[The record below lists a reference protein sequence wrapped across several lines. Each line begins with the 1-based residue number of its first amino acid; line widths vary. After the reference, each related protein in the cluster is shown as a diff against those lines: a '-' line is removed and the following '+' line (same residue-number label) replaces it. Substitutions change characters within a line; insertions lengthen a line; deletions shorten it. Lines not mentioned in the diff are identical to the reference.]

1 MKQKQI
7 ALAIILII
15 LVMTLVACSNQTDAT
30 PGNTSTYKVTFMVD
44 DAVYKTVK
52 VEEGKSVRMPADPTK
67 EGFSFVG
74 WYSDEGTWE
83 SEMTVDLINESVAK
97 GNITVY
103 AKFEDNR
110 KKFQGIVF
118 EDEEFTYD
126 GLPHMIEVSG
136 YPSGT
141 HLEYNM
147 EPPTEVGS
155 YDVEVTL
162 SKSGYITQTYQAVM
176 TICEASFNNVVFESK
191 VYTYDGLE
199 HSIYVEGCPS
209 GTKIEYD
216 VVPTQTEAGVYFIT
230 AYLSKNGYEPKSC
243 SATLIIEKAVIDTT
257 KFTFE
262 SKEFYQ
268 DGQPKSLE
276 LVGDLPYGVT
286 VEYINNEQTLDG
298 VYTVT
303 AHFVYDRNNYY
314 EVADMTATL
323 TIITPLTEYDIFY
336 ELNGGENSRKN
347 PATYLSPNEEE
358 VVFSAPSR
366 SAWIFDGWYRNE
378 DFEGNPITKLPVNTS
393 GDIYLYAK
401 WVKPYIIST
410 DERFTVDGLSI
421 IGTVENEPEA
431 YSFVESFNACSDC
444 TWKMYYDYQGVNEL
458 KLKNL
463 ELDCGWNK
471 AYIVVWSEDELAFTQ
486 YTLNVYRLSMCSY
499 SFTIDDIVYEEEET
513 ILDGIIEEQSYL
525 EAPEAPEKDGYE
537 FVGWKDAEGYFVT
550 FPYYVGEYN
559 IANGAN
565 FFAEYKPI
573 DYKITYALNDEN
585 SVSKATNPASNP
597 TTYNIEG
604 MAEIT
609 DPIREGYTFLGWTYE
624 YDNIEEDY
632 DLTLY
637 AQWEVIEYPIVYSF
651 NDLGSASQAM
661 NATNNPSTYTIE
673 DEITFSN
680 PRRAGYNFVKW
691 DKNGISQGSTGEV
704 TVVASWSI
712 VTYTIS
718 YGLSIPESSVSK
730 DVDNSLNATTY
741 TVEDAVYFV
750 SLQRKGYNFSGWS
763 VSYIPSGTTGNKIIY
778 ASWKAI
784 KYHINYNFGD
794 SNSASKAV
802 NNELNPA
809 TYTIEDEV
817 SLSAPTRAGYDFV
830 KWDNDK
836 IAKGS
841 TGEVSFNAS
850 WHIISYDITYDFA
863 IPADSASQTASNNR
877 ENPSK
882 YTVEDTI
889 TFNPASRSGYTF
901 VAWDIL
907 SIPAGTYGAV
917 TIKASWEI
925 VEYPITYNFGDS
937 DSVSKAINADGNPVV
952 YTIEDGATYADPTR
966 EGYTFVGWDI
976 PTIAK
981 GTFGAKTITA
991 RWEAIRYAITYDMG
1005 DADSSFK
1012 AVNNAQN
1019 PATYT
1024 IEDEVTLSAPTRD
1037 GCTFVQWDNP
1047 TISRGSTGAKTVV
1060 ASWNYITYTI
1070 TYVIDGGTNHQD
1082 NPATFTVADLPLV
1095 LKEAD
1100 FGDDV
1105 FNSWRSTNSL
1115 SGDKMDVITTSG
1127 NKTVYALSGGT
1138 EGLTYTLS
1146 SDGTNYSVS
1155 GYTGTLTD
1163 VVIGK
1168 KYNGKPV
1175 LGISSNAFKGKSI
1188 TSIRI
1193 SDSVT
1198 TIGSHAFYNCTSLTS
1213 ITIPDSV
1220 TSISKSTF
1228 CNCSNL
1234 ATVTFAE
1241 GSQLETIGLYAFYG
1255 CTGLTSI
1262 VIPASVTTIGER
1274 AFEGCTSLT
1283 SIVIPDSVT
1292 TIGGCAFYGCTSL
1305 TSVTIGNSVTSIGD
1319 SAFNGCT
1326 SLTSVTI
1333 GDSVTTIRSWA
1344 FDDCTGLK
1352 DVYYTGDI
1360 AGWCGISFGSSD
1372 ANPMYYADNLYI
1384 DGKLVEDLV
1393 IPDSVT
1399 SIGGSAF
1406 YGCTSLTSVTIGD
1419 SVTTIGGY
1427 AFYGCTSLTSVT
1439 IGDSVTT
1446 IRSLAF
1452 RFCSCLKDVYYT
1464 GDIAGWCGISFG
1476 DGEANPMYCADNLYI
1491 DGKLVEGELVIPDSV
1506 TTIGEY
1512 AFLNCSKLRNIA
1524 IPDSVI
1530 TIGDSAFAGCT
1541 RLTSVTIGGSVNSI
1555 GKKAFYACS
1564 SLTSVTMGDSV
1575 TTIGSDAFGYC
1586 SGLKDVYYTGDIA
1599 GWCGISFGSADANPM
1614 YYADN
1619 LYIAG
1624 ELLTEAVIPNTVTKI
1639 NTYAFYNCSSLT
1651 RVTIPDSVTTIGN
1664 DAFKD
1669 CSELTNV
1676 YYLGTLEQWCGMTFG
1691 NAYAN
1696 PMYYA
1701 DNLYIAGELI
1711 EGELA
1716 IPDSV
1721 TTIGDRTFFNCTGL
1735 TSITIPDSVTTIGG
1749 YAFYN
1754 CTGLKD
1760 VYYTGDIAGW
1770 CGISFGSANANPMYH
1785 ADNLYIDGK
1794 LVEGELVIPD
1804 SVTSIGNFAF
1814 VNCSSLTSIV
1824 IPDSVTS
1831 IGEEAFYNCDSLTN
1845 IVIPDSVTAIGK
1857 YAFWYSD
1864 SLISVTIGDSV
1875 AAIGES
1881 AFYGCYKLVE
1891 VYNKSSLNIVAGN
1904 SGYGYVGYYALNVY
1918 TEEGGSKLS
1927 TDEDGFII
1935 YTNGADKILVKYV
1948 GKQTDLIIPD
1958 GIKEIYKW
1966 AFFNCDSLTS
1976 VVIPDSVTTIGEY
1989 AFRDCTSL
1997 TSIVIPDSVT
2007 TIGRS
2012 AFLGCSSLESLTIP
2026 FVGAK
2031 AGVTGSSTNQ
2041 YPLGYLFGT
2050 SSYTGGVATTQ
2061 YYYGSSTS
2069 STTSTTYYIPSSLKS
2084 VTVTGGYIPTGAFY
2098 NCNNITNITL
2108 GDDVTTIG
2116 SYAFND
2122 CTSLTSITIPDS
2134 VTTIGSYAFWD
2145 CDNLTSVTIG
2155 DSVTTIGSGAFY
2167 YCDSLTSVT
2176 IGDSVATIGENAFYG
2191 CYKLVE
2197 VYNKSSLNIV
2207 AGNSG
2212 YGYVGYYALNVYTEE
2227 GGSKLSTDEDGFII
2241 YTNGADKI
2249 LVKYVGKQ
2257 TDLIIPDGIKEI
2269 YKWAFNSC
2277 DSLTSV
2283 VIPDSVTTIGS
2294 YAFNSCDSL
2303 TSVVIPDSVTT
2314 IGSYAFN
2321 SCDSL
2326 TSVTFGENSQLTTI
2340 GSDAFGYCSCLK
2352 DVYYTG
2358 DIAGWCG
2365 ISFGSSDANPM
2376 YYADNLYIDGKLVEG
2391 ELVIPDSVTGI
2402 GSYAFYNCTSL
2413 TDVYYTGDIAGW
2425 CGITFGNVYANPMYY
2440 ADNLYIDGKLVEG
2453 ELIIP
2458 DGVTSIPAYAFRG
2471 QAITR
2476 VTIPDSVTSIG
2487 DCAFRGCSSLESL
2500 TIPFVGA
2507 KAGVT
2512 SSDTY
2517 QYPLGYLFG
2526 TSSYTGGVATTQ
2538 YYYGSST
2545 SSTTSTTY
2553 YIPSSLKSV
2562 TVTGG
2567 YIPTGAFYNCNNIT
2581 NITLGDDVTTIGDY
2595 AFSGCNSLTSIS
2607 VDENNPKYKSIDGN
2621 LYSKAGKILI
2631 KYAIGKTAT
2640 SFVIPDSVTTI
2651 GDMAFYG
2658 CTELTSAIIPN
2669 SVTTIGYRAFYSC
2682 TSLTSVTFG
2691 ENSQLTTIGDYAFAG
2706 CDSLTSIVIP
2716 DSVTTI
2722 GSYAFNSCD
2731 SLTSV
2736 TFGENSQLTTIG
2748 SYAFSGCYRL
2758 VEVYNKSSLNIVA
2771 GNSDYG
2777 YVGYYALNV
2786 YTEEGGSKLS
2796 TDEDGFII
2804 YTDGADK
2811 ILVGYK
2817 GNDTE
2822 FTIPEDITEINKYAF
2837 YYCTSLTSIVIPDSV
2852 TTIGSYAFSGCTSL
2866 TNIVIPDS
2874 VTTIYTRAFNGCTG
2888 LTSIYYT
2895 GTEAQWN
2902 NISIGSNNSPLTNA
2916 TRVYNYDGVERTY
2929 SFVTNCDQ
2937 SIDPVTAKYLSS
2949 LPTLTR
2955 DGYHFCGW
2963 YDNEAFEGKA
2973 VSEPYCSKD
2982 KTTLYAKW
2990 LTEEEWLA
2998 LPYNGTSFAKA
3009 FIAESGQTY
3018 DVNITTGGQIVYFA
3032 FTPTTSGSFTIQ
3044 STGSGDTYGTLY
3056 SSTKSSLTTNDDGG
3070 SGSNFK
3076 ITYTMTAATTYY
3088 VAVKFYNSSTTG
3100 TFKVSF
3106 S

>member
-30 PGNTSTYKVTFMVD
+30 PGNTSAYKVTFMVD

-118 EDEEFTYD
+118 EDEEFIYD

-176 TICEASFNNVVFESK
+176 TICEASFNNAVFESK

-216 VVPTQTEAGVYFIT
+216 VLPTQTEAGVYFIT
-230 AYLSKNGYEPKSC
+230 AYLSKNGYVPKSC

-358 VVFSAPSR
+358 VVFSEPSR

-421 IGTVENEPEA
+421 IGTVENEDEV
-431 YSFVESFNACSDC
+431 YSFIESFNACSDC

-550 FPYYVGEYN
+550 FPSYVGEYN

-651 NDLGSASQAM
+651 NDLGSASQAI

-704 TVVASWSI
+704 TVVASWRI

-718 YGLSIPESSVSK
+718 YSLSIPESSVSK

-741 TVEDAVYFV
+741 TVEDAVSFV
-750 SLQRKGYNFSGWS
+750 SLKRKGYNFSGWS

-850 WHIISYDITYDFA
+850 WQIISYDITYDFA

-925 VEYPITYNFGDS
+925 VEYPITYDFGDS

-976 PTIAK
+976 PAIAK

-1019 PATYT
+1019 PVTYT
-1024 IEDEVTLSAPTRD
+1024 IDDEVTFSAATRD
-1037 GCTFVQWDNP
+1037 GYAFVSWDV
-1047 TISRGSTGAKTVV
+1047 TSIEKGSTGEKTVV
-1060 ASWNYITYTI
+1060 ASWSIVTYTI

-1105 FNSWRSTNSL
+1105 FNSWRGTNSL

-1155 GYTGTLTD
+1155 GYTGTLTN

-1175 LGISSNAFKGKSI
+1175 LGISSYAFKDKSI

-1193 SDSVT
+1193 
-1198 TIGSHAFYNCTSLTS
+1198 
-1213 ITIPDSV
+1213 
-1220 TSISKSTF
+1220 
-1228 CNCSNL
+1228 
-1234 ATVTFAE
+1234 
-1241 GSQLETIGLYAFYG
+1241 
-1255 CTGLTSI
+1255 
-1262 VIPASVTTIGER
+1262 
-1274 AFEGCTSLT
+1274 
-1283 SIVIPDSVT
+1283 
-1292 TIGGCAFYGCTSL
+1292 
-1305 TSVTIGNSVTSIGD
+1305 
-1319 SAFNGCT
+1319 
-1326 SLTSVTI
+1326 
-1333 GDSVTTIRSWA
+1333 
-1344 FDDCTGLK
+1344 
-1352 DVYYTGDI
+1352 
-1360 AGWCGISFGSSD
+1360 
-1372 ANPMYYADNLYI
+1372 
-1384 DGKLVEDLV
+1384 
-1393 IPDSVT
+1393 
-1399 SIGGSAF
+1399 
-1406 YGCTSLTSVTIGD
+1406 
-1419 SVTTIGGY
+1419 
-1427 AFYGCTSLTSVT
+1427 
-1439 IGDSVTT
+1439 
-1446 IRSLAF
+1446 
-1452 RFCSCLKDVYYT
+1452 
-1464 GDIAGWCGISFG
+1464 
-1476 DGEANPMYCADNLYI
+1476 
-1491 DGKLVEGELVIPDSV
+1491 
-1506 TTIGEY
+1506 
-1512 AFLNCSKLRNIA
+1512 
-1524 IPDSVI
+1524 
-1530 TIGDSAFAGCT
+1530 
-1541 RLTSVTIGGSVNSI
+1541 
-1555 GKKAFYACS
+1555 
-1564 SLTSVTMGDSV
+1564 
-1575 TTIGSDAFGYC
+1575 
-1586 SGLKDVYYTGDIA
+1586 
-1599 GWCGISFGSADANPM
+1599 
-1614 YYADN
+1614 
-1619 LYIAG
+1619 
-1624 ELLTEAVIPNTVTKI
+1624 
-1639 NTYAFYNCSSLT
+1639 
-1651 RVTIPDSVTTIGN
+1651 
-1664 DAFKD
+1664 
-1669 CSELTNV
+1669 
-1676 YYLGTLEQWCGMTFG
+1676 
-1691 NAYAN
+1691 
-1696 PMYYA
+1696 
-1701 DNLYIAGELI
+1701 
-1711 EGELA
+1711 
-1716 IPDSV
+1716 
-1721 TTIGDRTFFNCTGL
+1721 
-1735 TSITIPDSVTTIGG
+1735 
-1749 YAFYN
+1749 
-1754 CTGLKD
+1754 
-1760 VYYTGDIAGW
+1760 
-1770 CGISFGSANANPMYH
+1770 
-1785 ADNLYIDGK
+1785 
-1794 LVEGELVIPD
+1794 
-1804 SVTSIGNFAF
+1804 
-1814 VNCSSLTSIV
+1814 
-1824 IPDSVTS
+1824 
-1831 IGEEAFYNCDSLTN
+1831 
-1845 IVIPDSVTAIGK
+1845 PDSVTAI
-1857 YAFWYSD
+1857 D
-1864 SLISVTIGDSV
+1864 ND
-1875 AAIGES
+1875 
-1881 AFYGCYKLVE
+1881 
-1891 VYNKSSLNIVAGN
+1891 
-1904 SGYGYVGYYALNVY
+1904 
-1918 TEEGGSKLS
+1918 
-1927 TDEDGFII
+1927 
-1935 YTNGADKILVKYV
+1935 
-1948 GKQTDLIIPD
+1948 
-1958 GIKEIYKW
+1958 
-1966 AFFNCDSLTS
+1966 
-1976 VVIPDSVTTIGEY
+1976 
-1989 AFRDCTSL
+1989 AFR
-1997 TSIVIPDSVT
+1997 
-2007 TIGRS
+2007 
-2012 AFLGCSSLESLTIP
+2012 
-2026 FVGAK
+2026 
-2031 AGVTGSSTNQ
+2031 N
-2041 YPLGYLFGT
+2041 
-2050 SSYTGGVATTQ
+2050 
-2061 YYYGSSTS
+2061 
-2069 STTSTTYYIPSSLKS
+2069 
-2084 VTVTGGYIPTGAFY
+2084 
-2098 NCNNITNITL
+2098 
-2108 GDDVTTIG
+2108 
-2116 SYAFND
+2116 
-2122 CTSLTSITIPDS
+2122 
-2134 VTTIGSYAFWD
+2134 
-2145 CDNLTSVTIG
+2145 
-2155 DSVTTIGSGAFY
+2155 
-2167 YCDSLTSVT
+2167 
-2176 IGDSVATIGENAFYG
+2176 
-2191 CYKLVE
+2191 
-2197 VYNKSSLNIV
+2197 
-2207 AGNSG
+2207 
-2212 YGYVGYYALNVYTEE
+2212 
-2227 GGSKLSTDEDGFII
+2227 
-2241 YTNGADKI
+2241 
-2249 LVKYVGKQ
+2249 
-2257 TDLIIPDGIKEI
+2257 
-2269 YKWAFNSC
+2269 
-2277 DSLTSV
+2277 
-2283 VIPDSVTTIGS
+2283 
-2294 YAFNSCDSL
+2294 
-2303 TSVVIPDSVTT
+2303 
-2314 IGSYAFN
+2314 
-2321 SCDSL
+2321 
-2326 TSVTFGENSQLTTI
+2326 
-2340 GSDAFGYCSCLK
+2340 
-2352 DVYYTG
+2352 
-2358 DIAGWCG
+2358 
-2365 ISFGSSDANPM
+2365 
-2376 YYADNLYIDGKLVEG
+2376 
-2391 ELVIPDSVTGI
+2391 
-2402 GSYAFYNCTSL
+2402 
-2413 TDVYYTGDIAGW
+2413 
-2425 CGITFGNVYANPMYY
+2425 
-2440 ADNLYIDGKLVEG
+2440 
-2453 ELIIP
+2453 
-2458 DGVTSIPAYAFRG
+2458 
-2471 QAITR
+2471 
-2476 VTIPDSVTSIG
+2476 
-2487 DCAFRGCSSLESL
+2487 
-2500 TIPFVGA
+2500 
-2507 KAGVT
+2507 
-2512 SSDTY
+2512 
-2517 QYPLGYLFG
+2517 
-2526 TSSYTGGVATTQ
+2526 
-2538 YYYGSST
+2538 
-2545 SSTTSTTY
+2545 
-2553 YIPSSLKSV
+2553 
-2562 TVTGG
+2562 
-2567 YIPTGAFYNCNNIT
+2567 
-2581 NITLGDDVTTIGDY
+2581 
-2595 AFSGCNSLTSIS
+2595 
-2607 VDENNPKYKSIDGN
+2607 
-2621 LYSKAGKILI
+2621 
-2631 KYAIGKTAT
+2631 
-2640 SFVIPDSVTTI
+2640 
-2651 GDMAFYG
+2651 
-2658 CTELTSAIIPN
+2658 
-2669 SVTTIGYRAFYSC
+2669 
-2682 TSLTSVTFG
+2682 
-2691 ENSQLTTIGDYAFAG
+2691 

-2722 GSYAFNSCD
+2722 GSYAFSGCYKLVEVYNKSTLNIVAGSTD
-2731 SLTSV
+2731 NGYVGYYALNVYTEEGGSNLSTDEDGYVIYTDGADKILVGHVGNETELTIPDDI
-2736 TFGENSQLTTIG
+2736 TAINQ
-2748 SYAFSGCYRL
+2748 YAFSGCNSLTSIVIPDSVTTIGDNAFRYCYKL

-2804 YTDGADK
+2804 YTDGDDK
-2811 ILVGYK
+2811 ILVEYVGDEINLIIPDSVTSIGSYAFSGCTSLTSITIPDSVTSIGSYAFRDCDNLTSVTFGENSQLTGIGASAFYECTSLTSIVIPDSVTTIGSSAFYGCSSLESLSIPFVGATKDGTSNTHFGYIFGASSYSYNDDYVPNSLKTVVITGSTTIGRSAFERCTSLTSVTIGNSVTTIGDYAFEECNSLTSVTFGENSQLTGIGYK
-2817 GNDTE
+2817 AFHDCDSLTSVTFGENSQLT
-2822 FTIPEDITEINKYAF
+2822 TIGSYAF
-2837 YYCTSLTSIVIPDSV
+2837 YECSSLTSIVIPDSV
-2852 TTIGSYAFSGCTSL
+2852 TTIGSYAFRYCNNLTSVTFGENSQLTTIGSEAFQSCTSLTGITIPDSVTSIGSKAFYDCTSLTSVTFGENSQLTTIGDYAFYNCTSLTSVTIPDSVTTIGDYAFSGCTSL
-2866 TNIVIPDS
+2866 TSITIPDSVTTIGDYAFSGCTSLTSITVDENNSNYKSIDGNLYSKDGKTLIQYAIGKTATSFVIPDSVTTIGGRAFYNCTSLTSIVIPDSVTSIGDYAFSGCTSLTSVTFGANSQLTTIGDYAFRGCTSLTSIVIPDS
-2874 VTTIYTRAFNGCTG
+2874 VTTIGFGAFYECSSLTSIVIPDSVTTIDYYAFHNCSS
-2888 LTSIYYT
+2888 LTSIYYA

-2902 NISIGSNNSPLTNA
+2902 NISIGTSGNITLTNA
-2916 TRVYNYDGVERTY
+2916 TRLYYSECVHDNNQWRYDADGNISTALAVGDWIVDTEPTCTTNGSKHGNCSVCGETVTLEIPALGHSFGTDGICTVCGEEIPYTITNDATYAFVETDGVLQSTNKAHKSSSSYVITANTTITITFEYNVSSESDYDKFYIYHNTTQKVVKSGTSNSYTSY
-2929 SFVTNCDQ
+2929 SITLNEGD
-2937 SIDPVTAKYLSS
+2937 
-2949 LPTLTR
+2949 TLTFK
-2955 DGYHFCGW
+2955 YT
-2963 YDNEAFEGKA
+2963 
-2973 VSEPYCSKD
+2973 KD
-2982 KTTLYAKW
+2982 
-2990 LTEEEWLA
+2990 
-2998 LPYNGTSFAKA
+2998 S
-3009 FIAESGQTY
+3009 S
-3018 DVNITTGGQIVYFA
+3018 
-3032 FTPTTSGSFTIQ
+3032 Q
-3044 STGSGDTYGTLY
+3044 SSGDDCCYI
-3056 SSTKSSLTTNDDGG
+3056 KNLT
-3070 SGSNFK
+3070 
-3076 ITYTMTAATTYY
+3076 ITE
-3088 VAVKFYNSSTTG
+3088 VES
-3100 TFKVSF
+3100 
-3106 S
+3106 

>member
-15 LVMTLVACSNQTDAT
+15 LVMTLVACSNTTDAT
-30 PGNTSTYKVTFMVD
+30 PGNTSAYKVTFMVD

-118 EDEEFTYD
+118 EDEEFIYD

-378 DFEGNPITKLPVNTS
+378 DFEGSPITKLPVNTS

-421 IGTVENEPEA
+421 IGTVENEHEA

-471 AYIVVWSEDELAFTQ
+471 VYIVVWSEDELAFTQ

-499 SFTIDDIVYEEEET
+499 SFTIDDIVYEEEAT
-513 ILDGIIEEQSYL
+513 ILKSGIIEEQSYL

-637 AQWEVIEYPIVYSF
+637 AQWEAIEYPIVYSF
-651 NDLGSASQAM
+651 NDLGSASQAI

-691 DKNGISQGSTGEV
+691 DKNGISKGSTGEV

-718 YGLSIPESSVSK
+718 YSLSIPESSVSK

-741 TVEDAVYFV
+741 TVEDAVSFV
-750 SLQRKGYNFSGWS
+750 SLKRKGYNFSGWS

-850 WHIISYDITYDFA
+850 WQIISYDITYDFA

-901 VAWDIL
+901 VAWDIP

-925 VEYPITYNFGDS
+925 VEYPITYDFGDS

-976 PTIAK
+976 PAIAK

-1019 PATYT
+1019 PVTYT
-1024 IEDEVTLSAPTRD
+1024 IDDEVTFSEATRD
-1037 GCTFVQWDNP
+1037 GYAFVSWDV
-1047 TISRGSTGAKTVV
+1047 TSIEKGSTGEKTVV
-1060 ASWNYITYTI
+1060 ASWSIVTYTI

-1105 FNSWRSTNSL
+1105 FNSWRGTNSL

-1155 GYTGTLTD
+1155 GYTGTLTN

-1175 LGISSNAFKGKSI
+1175 LGISSYAFKDKSI

-1193 SDSVT
+1193 
-1198 TIGSHAFYNCTSLTS
+1198 
-1213 ITIPDSV
+1213 PDSV
-1220 TSISKSTF
+1220 TAIDNDAF
-1228 CNCSNL
+1228 RNCD
-1234 ATVTFAE
+1234 
-1241 GSQLETIGLYAFYG
+1241 
-1255 CTGLTSI
+1255 
-1262 VIPASVTTIGER
+1262 
-1274 AFEGCTSLT
+1274 SLT

-1292 TIGGCAFYGCTSL
+1292 TIGSYAFSGCY
-1305 TSVTIGNSVTSIGD
+1305 
-1319 SAFNGCT
+1319 
-1326 SLTSVTI
+1326 
-1333 GDSVTTIRSWA
+1333 
-1344 FDDCTGLK
+1344 
-1352 DVYYTGDI
+1352 
-1360 AGWCGISFGSSD
+1360 
-1372 ANPMYYADNLYI
+1372 
-1384 DGKLVEDLV
+1384 KLVEVYNKSTLNIVAGSTDNGYVGYYALNV
-1393 IPDSVT
+1393 YT
-1399 SIGGSAF
+1399 EEGGSNLS
-1406 YGCTSLTSVTIGD
+1406 TD
-1419 SVTTIGGY
+1419 EDGY
-1427 AFYGCTSLTSVT
+1427 V
-1439 IGDSVTT
+1439 I
-1446 IRSLAF
+1446 
-1452 RFCSCLKDVYYT
+1452 YT
-1464 GDIAGWCGISFG
+1464 
-1476 DGEANPMYCADNLYI
+1476 DGADKI
-1491 DGKLVEGELVIPDSV
+1491 LVGHVGNETEL
-1506 TTIGEY
+1506 
-1512 AFLNCSKLRNIA
+1512 
-1524 IPDSVI
+1524 
-1530 TIGDSAFAGCT
+1530 
-1541 RLTSVTIGGSVNSI
+1541 
-1555 GKKAFYACS
+1555 
-1564 SLTSVTMGDSV
+1564 
-1575 TTIGSDAFGYC
+1575 
-1586 SGLKDVYYTGDIA
+1586 
-1599 GWCGISFGSADANPM
+1599 
-1614 YYADN
+1614 
-1619 LYIAG
+1619 
-1624 ELLTEAVIPNTVTKI
+1624 
-1639 NTYAFYNCSSLT
+1639 
-1651 RVTIPDSVTTIGN
+1651 TIPDDIT
-1664 DAFKD
+1664 
-1669 CSELTNV
+1669 
-1676 YYLGTLEQWCGMTFG
+1676 
-1691 NAYAN
+1691 
-1696 PMYYA
+1696 
-1701 DNLYIAGELI
+1701 
-1711 EGELA
+1711 A
-1716 IPDSV
+1716 I
-1721 TTIGDRTFFNCTGL
+1721 NQ
-1735 TSITIPDSVTTIGG
+1735 
-1749 YAFYN
+1749 YAFSGCN
-1754 CTGLKD
+1754 
-1760 VYYTGDIAGW
+1760 
-1770 CGISFGSANANPMYH
+1770 
-1785 ADNLYIDGK
+1785 
-1794 LVEGELVIPD
+1794 
-1804 SVTSIGNFAF
+1804 
-1814 VNCSSLTSIV
+1814 SLTSIV
-1824 IPDSVTS
+1824 IPDSVT
-1831 IGEEAFYNCDSLTN
+1831 
-1845 IVIPDSVTAIGK
+1845 
-1857 YAFWYSD
+1857 
-1864 SLISVTIGDSV
+1864 TIGDN
-1875 AAIGES
+1875 
-1881 AFYGCYKLVE
+1881 AFRYCYKLVE
-1891 VYNKSSLNIVAGN
+1891 VYNKSSLNITKGSSGN
-1904 SGYGYVGYYALNVY
+1904 GYVGYYALNVY

-1935 YTNGADKILVKYV
+1935 YTDSDDKILVGYV

-1958 GIKEIYKW
+1958 DIKEIYNY
-1966 AFFNCDSLTS
+1966 AFEDCTSLTSITIPDSVTTIGDRAFSDCTSLTS
-1976 VVIPDSVTTIGEY
+1976 VTFGANSQLTTIGENAFYNCTSLTSVTIPDSVTTIGED
-1989 AFRDCTSL
+1989 AFYSCSSL
-1997 TSIVIPDSVT
+1997 TSITIPDSVT
-2007 TIGRS
+2007 TIGDY
-2012 AFLGCSSLESLTIP
+2012 AFYKCTSLT
-2026 FVGAK
+2026 
-2031 AGVTGSSTNQ
+2031 
-2041 YPLGYLFGT
+2041 
-2050 SSYTGGVATTQ
+2050 
-2061 YYYGSSTS
+2061 
-2069 STTSTTYYIPSSLKS
+2069 S
-2084 VTVTGGYIPTGAFY
+2084 VTFGENSKLTS
-2098 NCNNITNITL
+2098 
-2108 GDDVTTIG
+2108 IG
-2116 SYAFND
+2116 SYAFYR

-2134 VTTIGSYAFWD
+2134 VTTIGSYAF
-2145 CDNLTSVTIG
+2145 S
-2155 DSVTTIGSGAFY
+2155 
-2167 YCDSLTSVT
+2167 YCFSLT
-2176 IGDSVATIGENAFYG
+2176 
-2191 CYKLVE
+2191 
-2197 VYNKSSLNIV
+2197 
-2207 AGNSG
+2207 
-2212 YGYVGYYALNVYTEE
+2212 
-2227 GGSKLSTDEDGFII
+2227 
-2241 YTNGADKI
+2241 
-2249 LVKYVGKQ
+2249 
-2257 TDLIIPDGIKEI
+2257 
-2269 YKWAFNSC
+2269 
-2277 DSLTSV
+2277 
-2283 VIPDSVTTIGS
+2283 
-2294 YAFNSCDSL
+2294 
-2303 TSVVIPDSVTT
+2303 
-2314 IGSYAFN
+2314 
-2321 SCDSL
+2321 
-2326 TSVTFGENSQLTTI
+2326 
-2340 GSDAFGYCSCLK
+2340 
-2352 DVYYTG
+2352 DVYYLG
-2358 DIAGWCG
+2358 ALEQWCG
-2365 ISFGSSDANPM
+2365 ITFGSAAANPM
-2376 YYADNLYIDGKLVEG
+2376 CYADNLYIDGKLVEG
-2391 ELVIPDSVTGI
+2391 ELVIPDSVTTI
-2402 GSYAFYNCTSL
+2402 GDYAFYGCTSL
-2413 TDVYYTGDIAGW
+2413 T
-2425 CGITFGNVYANPMYY
+2425 
-2440 ADNLYIDGKLVEG
+2440 
-2453 ELIIP
+2453 
-2458 DGVTSIPAYAFRG
+2458 SI
-2471 QAITR
+2471 
-2476 VTIPDSVTSIG
+2476 TIPDSVTSIG
-2487 DCAFRGCSSLESL
+2487 LSAFSGCSSLESM

-2512 SSDTY
+2512 ASSTYQYPLGYLFGTSSYTGGVATAQFYYGSSTSSTTWTTYYIPSSLKSVTVTGGNILYGAFYNCKSITNITLGDDVTTIGKNAFYNCTSLTSIVIPDSVTSIGEKAFSGCSSLESMTIPFVGAKAGVTASSTY

-2567 YIPTGAFYNCNNIT
+2567 NILYGAFYNCKSIT
-2581 NITLGDDVTTIGDY
+2581 NITLGDDVTTIGSSAFYYCDSFTDVYYTGDIAGWCGISFEDNYANPMYYADNLYIDGKLVEGELIIPDGVTSIPAY
-2595 AFSGCNSLTSIS
+2595 AFRGQAITRVTIPNSVTTIGSEAFYDCNKLVEVYNKSSLNITKGSSEYGYVGYYALNVYTEEGGSKLSTGEDGFIIYTDGDDKILVGYTGTETDLIIPDGIKEIYKYAFKGCTSLTS
-2607 VDENNPKYKSIDGN
+2607 V
-2621 LYSKAGKILI
+2621 
-2631 KYAIGKTAT
+2631 
-2640 SFVIPDSVTTI
+2640 VIPDSVTTI
-2651 GDMAFYG
+2651 GDNAFRY
-2658 CTELTSAIIPN
+2658 
-2669 SVTTIGYRAFYSC
+2669 
-2682 TSLTSVTFG
+2682 
-2691 ENSQLTTIGDYAFAG
+2691 
-2706 CDSLTSIVIP
+2706 
-2716 DSVTTI
+2716 
-2722 GSYAFNSCD
+2722 
-2731 SLTSV
+2731 
-2736 TFGENSQLTTIG
+2736 
-2748 SYAFSGCYRL
+2748 CYKL

-2804 YTDGADK
+2804 YTDGDDK
-2811 ILVGYK
+2811 ILVEYVGDEINLIIPDSVTSIGSYAFSGCTSLTSITIPDSVTSIGSYAFRDCDNLTSVTFGENSQLTGIGASAFYECTSLTSIVIPDSVTTIGSSAFYGCSSLESLSIPFVGATKDGTSNTHFGYIFGASSYSYNDDYVPNSLKTVVITGSTTIGRSAFERCTSLTSVTIGNSVTTIGDYAFEECNSLTSVTFGENSQLTGIGYK
-2817 GNDTE
+2817 AFHDCDSLTSVTFGENSQLT
-2822 FTIPEDITEINKYAF
+2822 TIGSYAF
-2837 YYCTSLTSIVIPDSV
+2837 YECSSLTSIVIPDSV
-2852 TTIGSYAFSGCTSL
+2852 TTIGSYAFRYCNNLTSVTFGENSQLTTIGSEAFQSCTSLTGITIPDSVTSIGSKAFYDCTSLTSVTFGENSQLTTIGDYAFYNCTSLTSVTIPDSVTTIGDYAFSGCTSL
-2866 TNIVIPDS
+2866 TSITIPDSVTTIGDYAFSGCTSLTSITIPDSVTTIGDYAFSGCTSLTSITVDENNSNYKSIDGNLYSKDGKTLIQYAIGKTATSFVIPDSVTTIGGRAFYNCTSLTSIVIPDSVTSIGDYAFSGCTSLTSVTFGANSQLTTIGDYAFRGCTSLTSIVIPDS
-2874 VTTIYTRAFNGCTG
+2874 VTTIGFGAFYECSSLTSIVIPDSVTTIDYYAFHNCSS
-2888 LTSIYYT
+2888 LTSIYYA

-2902 NISIGSNNSPLTNA
+2902 NISIGTSGNITLTNA
-2916 TRVYNYDGVERTY
+2916 TRLYYSECVHDNNQWRYDADGNISTALAVGDWIVDTEPTCTTNGSKHGNCSVCGETVTLEIPALGHSFGTDGICTVCGEEIPYTITNDATYAFVETDGVLQSTNKAHKSSSSYVITANTTITITFEYNVSSESDYDKFYIYHNTTQKVVKSGTSNSYTSY
-2929 SFVTNCDQ
+2929 SITLNEGD
-2937 SIDPVTAKYLSS
+2937 
-2949 LPTLTR
+2949 TLTFK
-2955 DGYHFCGW
+2955 YT
-2963 YDNEAFEGKA
+2963 
-2973 VSEPYCSKD
+2973 KD
-2982 KTTLYAKW
+2982 
-2990 LTEEEWLA
+2990 
-2998 LPYNGTSFAKA
+2998 S
-3009 FIAESGQTY
+3009 S
-3018 DVNITTGGQIVYFA
+3018 
-3032 FTPTTSGSFTIQ
+3032 Q
-3044 STGSGDTYGTLY
+3044 SSGDDCCYI
-3056 SSTKSSLTTNDDGG
+3056 KNLT
-3070 SGSNFK
+3070 
-3076 ITYTMTAATTYY
+3076 ITE
-3088 VAVKFYNSSTTG
+3088 VES
-3100 TFKVSF
+3100 
-3106 S
+3106 